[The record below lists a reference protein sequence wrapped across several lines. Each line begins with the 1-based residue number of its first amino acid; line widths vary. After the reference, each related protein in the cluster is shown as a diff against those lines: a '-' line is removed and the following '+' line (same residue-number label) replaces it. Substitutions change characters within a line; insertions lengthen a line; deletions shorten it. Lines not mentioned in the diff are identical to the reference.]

1 MSLSEDEQRILRQIE
16 AQFHAEDPKLARSVA
31 RTSVYTHSGRRL
43 KLAIAGIVLGL
54 VLMVVFVSMQMIVGA
69 MAGFLV
75 AFASGVWAWYAFRR
89 MTQAGIDDLKRRSR
103 TVMNGRVAGRR
114 ADDQDV

>member
-16 AQFHAEDPKLARSVA
+16 AQFQAEDPKLARSVA

-43 KLAIAGIVLGL
+43 KLAIAGIVVGL
-54 VLMVVFVSMQMIVGA
+54 ALMVVFVSMQLIVGA

-75 AFASGVWAWYAFRR
+75 AFASAVAAWYAFRR

-103 TVMNGRVAGRR
+103 AVMNGRVMGNHV
-114 ADDQDV
+114 DDQDA

>member
-1 MSLSEDEQRILRQIE
+1 MSLSEDEERILRQIE

-31 RTSVYTHSGRRL
+31 RTSVYSHSGRHL
-43 KLAIAGIVLGL
+43 KFAFAGIVLGL
-54 VLMVVFVSMQMIVGA
+54 VAMVVFVAMQLVVGA

-103 TVMNGRVAGRR
+103 TVMNGRVAGKH
-114 ADDQDV
+114 ADDQDG